1 MMSLMKTTLT
11 LVVFVL
17 AATLAPS
24 AFAATR
30 NVEITR
36 SGFVPDRLTI
46 DAGDTVTW
54 TNKDST
60 QHQVVADGG
69 AFPSSPALQPN
80 QTYSY
85 RFLRSG
91 SFSYRDGFAQN
102 ERGRITVRQ
111 GVTLMPGATVMR
123 FGTATSVSGV
133 VSNGQAG
140 ETVTVMAQACGGSTS
155 TQIGTA
161 TSAANGAWSLAVR
174 PTANTVYEARWRGST
189 SAKVEVKVAP
199 RVALVKLGRGRFS
212 ARVTAA
218 SSLVGKYVVL
228 QRYAQ
233 TRRRWVTVKR
243 VVLRTA
249 GAPVSGTIT
258 TRATFTSRL
267 RRGTRLRLVL
277 PQSQAG
283 TCYAASLS
291 GLVRA

>member
-1 MMSLMKTTLT
+1 MFLMRTTL
-11 LVVFVL
+11 LIVVSLL
-17 AATLAPS
+17 AATLTPS

-30 NVEITR
+30 TVDITR
-36 SGFVPDRLTI
+36 TGFVPDRLTI

-69 AFPSSPALQPN
+69 AFPSSMPLQAN

-91 SFSYRDGFAQN
+91 NFSYRDGFAQN
-102 ERGRITVRQ
+102 ERGRVIVRE
-111 GVTLMPGATVMR
+111 GVSLGAAARVVR
-123 FGTATSVSGV
+123 FGGSTTLSGV

-140 ETVTVMAQACGGSTS
+140 ENVTVNAQACGGATS
-155 TQIGTA
+155 TRIGSA
-161 TSAANGAWSLAVR
+161 TSGANGSWSLAVK
-174 PTANTVYEARWRGST
+174 PTLNTVYEARWRNAT
-189 SAKVEVKVAP
+189 SAKLEIKVAP
-199 RVALVKLGRGRFS
+199 RTVLAKLRTRRFA

-218 SSLVGKYVVL
+218 SSLAGKYVVL
-228 QRYAQ
+228 QRYAT
-233 TRRRWVTVKR
+233 TRRRWVAVKR

-249 GAPVSGTIT
+249 GSPVAGAVT
-258 TRATFTSRL
+258 TTANFTSRL

-283 TCYAASLS
+283 TCYAAAQS
-291 GLVRA
+291 GMVRA

>member
-1 MMSLMKTTLT
+1 MKTAL
-11 LVVFVL
+11 LVVTVL
-17 AATLAPS
+17 LAGAPAPS
-24 AFAATR
+24 ALGATR
-30 NVEITR
+30 NVDITR
-36 SGFVPDRLTI
+36 AGFVPERLTI
-46 DAGDTVTW
+46 EAGDTVTW

-60 QHQVVADGG
+60 QHQVVADGA

-91 SFSYRDGFAQN
+91 TFSYRDGFAQN
-102 ERGRITVRQ
+102 RRGRITVRQ
-111 GVTLMPGATVMR
+111 GVTLTPGATVIR
-123 FGTATSVSGV
+123 FGTSTSLSGV
-133 VSNGQAG
+133 VSNGQSG
-140 ETVTVMAQACGGSTS
+140 ETVTVLAQACGAATS

-161 TSAANGAWSLAVR
+161 TSGANGAWTQAAK
-174 PTANTVYEARWRGST
+174 PTVNTVYEARWRGNT
-189 SAKVEVKVAP
+189 SAKVQVKVAP
-199 RVALVKLGRGRFS
+199 RVALVKLRRGRFS

-218 SSLVGKYVVL
+218 SLFVGKYVAL

-243 VVLRTA
+243 VVLKSGGVPVA
-249 GAPVSGTIT
+249 GAIT

-283 TCYAASLS
+283 TCYVASRS